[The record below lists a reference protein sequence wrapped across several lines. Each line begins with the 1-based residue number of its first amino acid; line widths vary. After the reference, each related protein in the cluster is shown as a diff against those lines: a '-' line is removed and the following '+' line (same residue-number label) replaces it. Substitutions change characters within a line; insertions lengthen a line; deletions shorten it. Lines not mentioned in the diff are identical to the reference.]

1 MREAA
6 EHRITTMGLEDRVAY
21 TLESPDGRCLATI
34 VPDLAML
41 CWSLTL
47 DDEEYLGRPNSLA
60 AFARDWATTG
70 IPLVHPWANRLGGD
84 RIVGVAEA
92 TIPPTSRLVP
102 RDERGLAIHGLNL
115 ADAGWVVQ
123 EASADDRSA
132 RVRAQMAFTDPER
145 LAIFPF
151 VHDLAVTMTLVGHT
165 LTITTSVTNRSG
177 RPMPISFGWHP
188 YLRLPAV
195 PRRDW
200 RVSLPVATQAELDE
214 RMLPTGREHPVVIA
228 PGALGNRTYD
238 DLFPRL
244 SDPPVFSV
252 SGAGREVQVAFH
264 DGYPLGQ
271 VYAPRTADVI
281 AFEPMTAPTNA
292 LITGSGLRWIASRAT
307 FDADFGLRFPNS
319 ISIRG

>member
-1 MREAA
+1 MNATAHMREAA
-6 EHRITTMGLEDRVAY
+6 EHRITTTSLEGRVAY

-47 DDEEYLGRPNSLA
+47 DDEEYLGRPNGLA
-60 AFARDWATTG
+60 AFARNWATTG
-70 IPLVHPWANRLGGD
+70 IPLLHPWANRLGGD
-84 RIVGVAEA
+84 RIVGVAEP

-115 ADAGWVVQ
+115 ADAGWVVE

-151 VHDLAVTMTLVGHT
+151 VHDLAVTTTLVGHT
-165 LTITTSVTNRSG
+165 LTITTSVTNRSD

-200 RVSLPVATQAELDE
+200 RVSLPVATGAELDE
-214 RMLPTGREHPVVIA
+214 RMLPTGREHPVVIP
-228 PGALGNRTYD
+228 PGALGDRTYD
-238 DLFPRL
+238 DLFPTL
-244 SDPPVFSV
+244 SNPPVFSV
-252 SGAGREVQVAFH
+252 SGAGREVQVAFRE
-264 DGYPLGQ
+264 GYPLGQ
-271 VYAPRTADVI
+271 VYAPDTADVI

-292 LITGSGLRWIASRAT
+292 LITGSGLRWIASRET
-307 FDADFGLRFPNS
+307 FDADFGLRFPN
-319 ISIRG
+319 